1 MRYLEGD
8 KENSAEKLLSK
19 ILLKSKK
26 IKRDGYCEPFP
37 PHSISSRGRTI
48 SRRTQK
54 KFKAI
59 DNHVSNK
66 SLKTFERL

>member
-37 PHSISSRGRTI
+37 PHSILNSKKK
-48 SRRTQK
+48 K

-59 DNHVSNK
+59 DNHISNK